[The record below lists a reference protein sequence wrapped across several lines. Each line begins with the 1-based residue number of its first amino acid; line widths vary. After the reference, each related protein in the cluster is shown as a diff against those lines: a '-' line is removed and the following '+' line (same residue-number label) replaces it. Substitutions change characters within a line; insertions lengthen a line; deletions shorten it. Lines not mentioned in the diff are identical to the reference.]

1 MKKILKIFGIF
12 VLILVIGLIAAPF
25 LFKGTIEKLIKKTIN
40 NNVNAQVEWRDLDLT
55 LFSSFPDATV
65 VIKDFSVVNNDPF
78 KGDTLASGERL
89 ELQMGIKQ
97 LLKKENE
104 KIKVDELNLEKAYIN
119 IKVDSLGNANYDI
132 AKEQP
137 QTTETPTDTTSS
149 GFTFDLSHYEIK
161 DSRINYLD
169 ESTKTFFKL
178 KDVNHEGNGDLS
190 VSKSTLETQTNALV
204 SLDLDGVNYLEDH
217 TITLDA
223 NFELD
228 LDKQKYTFL
237 ENEAKINELPLTFN
251 GFVQVNEDNNDIDI
265 TFKTPSS
272 DFKNFLAIIP
282 KAYSKSLDGVDT
294 TGDFIVDGKIK
305 GIVDDTHIPT
315 LDIKIRS
322 SNASFKYA
330 ELPKRVNNI
339 TINAD
344 IKNETGIV
352 EDTYINIGNL
362 TFKIDQDVFATNGS
376 FRNLTENM
384 LVNLSLKGSLDLA
397 NIEKVYPLNLE
408 QDLNGR
414 FTTDLTTNFDMNS
427 VEREQY
433 QNIKSNG
440 TASLKNFSYK
450 SPDIPNEL
458 KVANADVSFKPGN
471 ISLNSFA
478 ATSGQTDISA
488 TGSIQN
494 LIPFLMSKQ
503 DLKGN
508 FNVNSNTFKVS
519 DFMVAEDNTAATKTT
534 SENTVTTPNNNEAIK
549 IPDFLAATM
558 NFNVKKVIYDDIE
571 LSNATGTIAIED
583 EKASLTNVKSSLFG
597 GNISLNGNVN
607 TKGNTPTF
615 AMDLDL
621 NSIDIDQSFKGLDLL
636 QGLAPIAKAL
646 QGALNTNIK
655 LNGNL
660 NGDLTPQLQTIAGN
674 AFAKVL
680 TAKVNAEQSPL
691 LARLSENVAF
701 LNLDNLNLNNLET
714 YLTFDNGNIQVKP
727 FDFNIKGIKVTA
739 GGTHGL
745 DQNMNYNVTL
755 DVPAKYMGSEVSGLL
770 SKLSAQERET
780 MTVAL
785 PIGLTGTFNSPKVNL
800 NTQAAVNSL
809 TQRIIDKQ
817 KDDLKDKGKDL
828 LGNILGGNKPKD
840 STTVQQDSVKAG
852 TPKTNEDAIKDAA
865 KDILGGLF
873 GKKKTKAKDSVN

>member
-40 NNVNAQVEWRDLDLT
+40 NNVSAQVEWRDLDLT

-104 KIKVDELNLEKAYIN
+104 QIKVDELNLEKAYIN

-178 KDVNHEGNGDLS
+178 KDVNHVGNGDLS

-282 KAYSKSLDGVDT
+282 KTYSKSLDGVDT

-362 TFKIDQDVFATNGS
+362 TFKIDQDVFAANGS

-414 FTTDLTTNFDMNS
+414 FTTDLTTIFDMNS

-597 GNISLNGNVN
+597 GNIALNGNVN

-852 TPKTNEDAIKDAA
+852 TPKTNEGAIKDAA

>member
-1 MKKILKIFGIF
+1 
-12 VLILVIGLIAAPF
+12 
-25 LFKGTIEKLIKKTIN
+25 
-40 NNVNAQVEWRDLDLT
+40 
-55 LFSSFPDATV
+55 
-65 VIKDFSVVNNDPF
+65 
-78 KGDTLASGERL
+78 
-89 ELQMGIKQ
+89 
-97 LLKKENE
+97 
-104 KIKVDELNLEKAYIN
+104 
-119 IKVDSLGNANYDI
+119 
-132 AKEQP
+132 
-137 QTTETPTDTTSS
+137 
-149 GFTFDLSHYEIK
+149 
-161 DSRINYLD
+161 
-169 ESTKTFFKL
+169 
-178 KDVNHEGNGDLS
+178 
-190 VSKSTLETQTNALV
+190 
-204 SLDLDGVNYLEDH
+204 
-217 TITLDA
+217 
-223 NFELD
+223 
-228 LDKQKYTFL
+228 
-237 ENEAKINELPLTFN
+237 
-251 GFVQVNEDNNDIDI
+251 
-265 TFKTPSS
+265 
-272 DFKNFLAIIP
+272 LAIIP
-282 KAYSKSLDGVDT
+282 KTYSKSLDGVHT

-305 GIVDDTHIPT
+305 GIVDETHIPT

-322 SNASFKYA
+322 NNASFKYTD
-330 ELPKRVNNI
+330 LPKRVNNI

-362 TFKIDQDVFATNGS
+362 TFKIDQDVFAANGS

-458 KVANADVSFKPGN
+458 KVATADVSFKPGN

-508 FNVNSNTFKVS
+508 FNVNSNTFRVS
-519 DFMVAEDNTAATKTT
+519 DFMIAEDTSSSKTT
-534 SENTVTTPNNNEAIK
+534 TENSTTTTKEAIK

-597 GNISLNGNVN
+597 GNIALNGNVN
-607 TKGNTPTF
+607 TKGDTPTF

-621 NSIDIDQSFKGLDLL
+621 NSIDIDQSFSGLDLL

-680 TAKVNAEQSPL
+680 TAKVNAEQTPL
-691 LARLSENVAF
+691 LAKLSENIAF

-727 FDFNIKGIKVTA
+727 FDFNVKGIKVTA
-739 GGTHGL
+739 GGSHGL

-755 DVPAKYMGSEVSGLL
+755 DVPAKYMGSDVSGLL

-785 PIGLTGTFNSPKVNL
+785 PIGLTGTFKSPKVNL
-800 NTQAAVNSL
+800 NTQAAVKSL
-809 TQRIIDKQ
+809 TQRIIEKQ

-840 STTVQQDSVKAG
+840 STAVQQDSVKTN

>member
-12 VLILVIGLIAAPF
+12 VLILVIGLISTPF

-104 KIKVDELNLEKAYIN
+104 QIKVDELNLEKAYIN

-137 QTTETPTDTTSS
+137 QTIETPTDTTSS

-178 KDVNHEGNGDLS
+178 KDVNHVGNGDLS

-282 KAYSKSLDGVDT
+282 KTYSKNLDGVDT

-362 TFKIDQDVFATNGS
+362 TFKIDQDVFAANGS

-384 LVNLSLKGSLDLA
+384 LVDLSLKGSLDLA

-597 GNISLNGNVN
+597 GNIALNGNVN

>member
-104 KIKVDELNLEKAYIN
+104 QIKVDELNLEKAYIN

-251 GFVQVNEDNNDIDI
+251 GFVQVNENNNDIDI

-282 KAYSKSLDGVDT
+282 KTYSKNLDGVDT

-362 TFKIDQDVFATNGS
+362 TFKIDQDVFAANGS

-597 GNISLNGNVN
+597 GNIALNGNVN

>member
-104 KIKVDELNLEKAYIN
+104 QIKVDELNLEKAYIN
-119 IKVDSLGNANYDI
+119 IKVDSLGNTNYDI

-137 QTTETPTDTTSS
+137 QTIETPTDTTSS

-178 KDVNHEGNGDLS
+178 KDVNHVGNGDLS

-282 KAYSKSLDGVDT
+282 KTYSKNLDGVDT

-362 TFKIDQDVFATNGS
+362 TFKIDQDVFAANGS

-414 FTTDLTTNFDMNS
+414 FTTDLTTIFDMNS

-714 YLTFDNGNIQVKP
+714 YITFDNGNIQVKP

>member
-104 KIKVDELNLEKAYIN
+104 QIKVDELNLEKAYIN

-137 QTTETPTDTTSS
+137 QTIETPTDTTSS

-282 KAYSKSLDGVDT
+282 KTYSKNLDGVDT

-362 TFKIDQDVFATNGS
+362 TFKIDQDVFAANGS

-450 SPDIPNEL
+450 SPDIPNKL

-503 DLKGN
+503 DLKGD

>member
-104 KIKVDELNLEKAYIN
+104 QIKVDELNLEKAYIN

-137 QTTETPTDTTSS
+137 QTIETPTDTTSS

-597 GNISLNGNVN
+597 GNIALNGNVN

>member
-104 KIKVDELNLEKAYIN
+104 QIKVDELNLEKAYIN

-137 QTTETPTDTTSS
+137 QTIETPTDTTSS

-178 KDVNHEGNGDLS
+178 KDVNHVGNGDLS

-282 KAYSKSLDGVDT
+282 KTYSKNLDGVDT

-362 TFKIDQDVFATNGS
+362 TFKIDQDVFAAKGS

-414 FTTDLTTNFDMNS
+414 FTTDLTTIFDMNS

-597 GNISLNGNVN
+597 GNIALNGNVN

-660 NGDLTPQLQTIAGN
+660 NSDLTPQLQTIAGN

-817 KDDLKDKGKDL
+817 KDDLKDKGKDF
-828 LGNILGGNKPKD
+828 LGNILGGNRPKD

>member
-104 KIKVDELNLEKAYIN
+104 QIKVDELNLEKAYIN

-597 GNISLNGNVN
+597 GNIALNGNVN
-607 TKGNTPTF
+607 TKGSTPTF

>member
-104 KIKVDELNLEKAYIN
+104 QIKVDELNLEKAYIN

-217 TITLDA
+217 TIILDA

-282 KAYSKSLDGVDT
+282 KTYSKNLDGVDT

-362 TFKIDQDVFATNGS
+362 TFKIDQDVFAANGS

-478 ATSGQTDISA
+478 ATSGQTDILA

-508 FNVNSNTFKVS
+508 FNVNSKTFKVS

>member
-104 KIKVDELNLEKAYIN
+104 QIKVDELNLEKAYIN

-282 KAYSKSLDGVDT
+282 KTYSKNLDGVDT

>member
-1 MKKILKIFGIF
+1 MKKILKIFGVF

-65 VIKDFSVVNNDPF
+65 VIKDFSVINNDPF

-104 KIKVDELNLEKAYIN
+104 QIKVDELNLEKAYIN

-217 TITLDA
+217 TIILDA

-282 KAYSKSLDGVDT
+282 KTYSKSLDGVDT

-362 TFKIDQDVFATNGS
+362 TFKIDQDVFAANGS

-478 ATSGQTDISA
+478 ATSGQTDILA

-534 SENTVTTPNNNEAIK
+534 SENTVTTSNNNEAIK

>member
-104 KIKVDELNLEKAYIN
+104 QIKVDELNLEKAYIN

-137 QTTETPTDTTSS
+137 QTIETPTDTTSS

-178 KDVNHEGNGDLS
+178 KDVNHVGNGDLS

-282 KAYSKSLDGVDT
+282 KTYSKNLDGVDT

-362 TFKIDQDVFATNGS
+362 TFKIDQDVFAANGS

-384 LVNLSLKGSLDLA
+384 LVDLSLKGSLDLA

-597 GNISLNGNVN
+597 GNIALNGNVN

>member
-104 KIKVDELNLEKAYIN
+104 QIKVDELNLEKAYIN

-137 QTTETPTDTTSS
+137 QTIETPTDTTSS

-282 KAYSKSLDGVDT
+282 KTYSKNLDGVDT

-362 TFKIDQDVFATNGS
+362 TFKIDQDVFAANGS

-471 ISLNSFA
+471 ISLNSFV

-597 GNISLNGNVN
+597 GNIALNGNVN

>member
-104 KIKVDELNLEKAYIN
+104 QIKVDELNLEKAYIN

-178 KDVNHEGNGDLS
+178 KDVNHVGNGDLS

-282 KAYSKSLDGVDT
+282 KTYSKSLDGVDT

-362 TFKIDQDVFATNGS
+362 TFKIDQDVFAANGS

-508 FNVNSNTFKVS
+508 FNVNSKTFKVS

>member
-104 KIKVDELNLEKAYIN
+104 QIKVDELNLEKAYIN

-137 QTTETPTDTTSS
+137 QTIETPTDTTSS

-178 KDVNHEGNGDLS
+178 KDVNHVGNGDLS

-237 ENEAKINELPLTFN
+237 ENEANINELPLTFN

-282 KAYSKSLDGVDT
+282 KTYSKNLDGVDT

-362 TFKIDQDVFATNGS
+362 TFKIDQDVFAANGS

-384 LVNLSLKGSLDLA
+384 LVDLSLKGSLDLA

-597 GNISLNGNVN
+597 GNIALNGNVN

>member
-104 KIKVDELNLEKAYIN
+104 QIKVDELNLEKAYIN

-305 GIVDDTHIPT
+305 GLVDDTHIPT

>member
-104 KIKVDELNLEKAYIN
+104 QIKVDELNLEKAYIN

-137 QTTETPTDTTSS
+137 QTIETPTDTTSS

-204 SLDLDGVNYLEDH
+204 SLDLDDVNYLEDH

-282 KAYSKSLDGVDT
+282 KTYSKNLDGVDT

-362 TFKIDQDVFATNGS
+362 TFKIDQDVFAANGS

-494 LIPFLMSKQ
+494 LIPFLISKQ

-597 GNISLNGNVN
+597 GNIALNGNVN
-607 TKGNTPTF
+607 TKGDTPTF

>member
-104 KIKVDELNLEKAYIN
+104 QIKVDELNLEKAYIN

-137 QTTETPTDTTSS
+137 QTIETPTDTTSS

-178 KDVNHEGNGDLS
+178 KDVNHVGNGDLS

-282 KAYSKSLDGVDT
+282 KTYSKNLDGVDT

-362 TFKIDQDVFATNGS
+362 TFKIDQDVFAANGS

-384 LVNLSLKGSLDLA
+384 LVDLSLKGSLDLA

-549 IPDFLAATM
+549 
-558 NFNVKKVIYDDIE
+558 
-571 LSNATGTIAIED
+571 
-583 EKASLTNVKSSLFG
+583 KACKFS
-597 GNISLNGNVN
+597 
-607 TKGNTPTF
+607 
-615 AMDLDL
+615 
-621 NSIDIDQSFKGLDLL
+621 
-636 QGLAPIAKAL
+636 
-646 QGALNTNIK
+646 
-655 LNGNL
+655 
-660 NGDLTPQLQTIAGN
+660 
-674 AFAKVL
+674 
-680 TAKVNAEQSPL
+680 
-691 LARLSENVAF
+691 
-701 LNLDNLNLNNLET
+701 
-714 YLTFDNGNIQVKP
+714 
-727 FDFNIKGIKVTA
+727 
-739 GGTHGL
+739 
-745 DQNMNYNVTL
+745 
-755 DVPAKYMGSEVSGLL
+755 
-770 SKLSAQERET
+770 
-780 MTVAL
+780 
-785 PIGLTGTFNSPKVNL
+785 
-800 NTQAAVNSL
+800 
-809 TQRIIDKQ
+809 
-817 KDDLKDKGKDL
+817 
-828 LGNILGGNKPKD
+828 
-840 STTVQQDSVKAG
+840 
-852 TPKTNEDAIKDAA
+852 
-865 KDILGGLF
+865 
-873 GKKKTKAKDSVN
+873 

>member
-1 MKKILKIFGIF
+1 MKKVLKIFGIF
-12 VLILVIGLIAAPF
+12 VLIIVIGLIAAPF

-55 LFSSFPDATV
+55 LFSSFPDAAV
-65 VIKDFSVVNNDPF
+65 VIKDFSVVNNAPF

-97 LLKKENE
+97 LFKKENE
-104 KIKVDELNLEKAYIN
+104 QIKVDELNLEKAFIN

-132 AKEQP
+132 AKEQT
-137 QTTETPTDTTSS
+137 QTLETPTDTTSS
-149 GFTFDLSHYEIK
+149 GFTFDLTHYEIK

-169 ESTKTFFKL
+169 ESTQTFFKL
-178 KDVNHEGNGDLS
+178 KKVNHEGHGDLS

-217 TITLDA
+217 TVSLDA

-251 GFVQVNEDNNDIDI
+251 GYVQVNEDNNDIDL

-282 KAYSKSLDGVDT
+282 KTYSKSLDGVDT

-362 TFKIDQDVFATNGS
+362 TFKIDQDVFAANGS

-384 LVNLSLKGSLDLA
+384 LVNLSLKGSLDIA

-508 FNVNSNTFKVS
+508 FNVNSNTFRVS
-519 DFMVAEDNTAATKTT
+519 DFMVAEDNTTVTKTT

-583 EKASLTNVKSSLFG
+583 EKASLNNVKSSLFG
-597 GNISLNGNVN
+597 GNIALNGNVN

-660 NGDLTPQLQTIAGN
+660 NSDLTPQLQTIAGN

-680 TAKVNAEQSPL
+680 TAKVNTEQSPL

-800 NTQAAVNSL
+800 NKQAAVNSL

>member
-104 KIKVDELNLEKAYIN
+104 QIKVDELNLEKAYIN

-282 KAYSKSLDGVDT
+282 KTYSKNLDGVDT

-322 SNASFKYA
+322 SNASFKYT

-362 TFKIDQDVFATNGS
+362 TFKIDQDVFAANGS

-450 SPDIPNEL
+450 SPDIPNKL

-503 DLKGN
+503 DLKGD

-597 GNISLNGNVN
+597 GNIALNGNVN

-800 NTQAAVNSL
+800 NTQAVVNSL

>member
-104 KIKVDELNLEKAYIN
+104 QIKVDELNLEKAYIN

-137 QTTETPTDTTSS
+137 QTIETPTDTTSS

-362 TFKIDQDVFATNGS
+362 TFKIDQDVFAAKGS

-414 FTTDLTTNFDMNS
+414 FTTDLTTIFDMNS

-660 NGDLTPQLQTIAGN
+660 NSDLTPQLQTIAGN

>member
-104 KIKVDELNLEKAYIN
+104 QIKVDELNLEKAYIN

-137 QTTETPTDTTSS
+137 QTIETPTDTTSS

-178 KDVNHEGNGDLS
+178 KDVNHVGNGDLS

-282 KAYSKSLDGVDT
+282 KTYSKNLDGVDT

-362 TFKIDQDVFATNGS
+362 TFKIDQDVFAANGS

-478 ATSGQTDISA
+478 ATSSQTDISA

-534 SENTVTTPNNNEAIK
+534 SENTITTPNNNEAIK

-597 GNISLNGNVN
+597 GNIALNGNVN

>member
-104 KIKVDELNLEKAYIN
+104 QIKVDELNLEKAYIN

-362 TFKIDQDVFATNGS
+362 TFKIDQDVFAAKGS

>member
-104 KIKVDELNLEKAYIN
+104 QIKVDELNLEKAYIN

-817 KDDLKDKGKDL
+817 KDDLKDKGKDF
-828 LGNILGGNKPKD
+828 LGNILGGNRPKD

>member
-104 KIKVDELNLEKAYIN
+104 QIKVDELNLEKAYIN

-178 KDVNHEGNGDLS
+178 KDVNHVGNGDLS

-282 KAYSKSLDGVDT
+282 KTYSKNLDGVDT

>member
-104 KIKVDELNLEKAYIN
+104 QIKVDELNLEKAYIN

-362 TFKIDQDVFATNGS
+362 TFKIDQDVFAANGS

-519 DFMVAEDNTAATKTT
+519 DFMVAEDNTAASKTT
-534 SENTVTTPNNNEAIK
+534 SKNTVTTPNNNEAIK

>member
-1 MKKILKIFGIF
+1 M
-12 VLILVIGLIAAPF
+12 
-25 LFKGTIEKLIKKTIN
+25 
-40 NNVNAQVEWRDLDLT
+40 
-55 LFSSFPDATV
+55 FSSFPDATV

-104 KIKVDELNLEKAYIN
+104 QIKVDELNLEKAYIN

-282 KAYSKSLDGVDT
+282 KTYSKNLDGVDT

-344 IKNETGIV
+344 II
-352 EDTYINIGNL
+352 
-362 TFKIDQDVFATNGS
+362 
-376 FRNLTENM
+376 
-384 LVNLSLKGSLDLA
+384 
-397 NIEKVYPLNLE
+397 
-408 QDLNGR
+408 
-414 FTTDLTTNFDMNS
+414 
-427 VEREQY
+427 
-433 QNIKSNG
+433 
-440 TASLKNFSYK
+440 
-450 SPDIPNEL
+450 
-458 KVANADVSFKPGN
+458 
-471 ISLNSFA
+471 
-478 ATSGQTDISA
+478 
-488 TGSIQN
+488 
-494 LIPFLMSKQ
+494 
-503 DLKGN
+503 
-508 FNVNSNTFKVS
+508 
-519 DFMVAEDNTAATKTT
+519 
-534 SENTVTTPNNNEAIK
+534 
-549 IPDFLAATM
+549 
-558 NFNVKKVIYDDIE
+558 
-571 LSNATGTIAIED
+571 
-583 EKASLTNVKSSLFG
+583 
-597 GNISLNGNVN
+597 
-607 TKGNTPTF
+607 
-615 AMDLDL
+615 
-621 NSIDIDQSFKGLDLL
+621 
-636 QGLAPIAKAL
+636 
-646 QGALNTNIK
+646 TNIK
-655 LNGNL
+655 
-660 NGDLTPQLQTIAGN
+660 T
-674 AFAKVL
+674 
-680 TAKVNAEQSPL
+680 
-691 LARLSENVAF
+691 
-701 LNLDNLNLNNLET
+701 
-714 YLTFDNGNIQVKP
+714 
-727 FDFNIKGIKVTA
+727 
-739 GGTHGL
+739 
-745 DQNMNYNVTL
+745 
-755 DVPAKYMGSEVSGLL
+755 
-770 SKLSAQERET
+770 
-780 MTVAL
+780 
-785 PIGLTGTFNSPKVNL
+785 
-800 NTQAAVNSL
+800 
-809 TQRIIDKQ
+809 
-817 KDDLKDKGKDL
+817 
-828 LGNILGGNKPKD
+828 NK
-840 STTVQQDSVKAG
+840 
-852 TPKTNEDAIKDAA
+852 I
-865 KDILGGLF
+865 
-873 GKKKTKAKDSVN
+873 

>member
-104 KIKVDELNLEKAYIN
+104 QIKVDELNLEKAYIN

-362 TFKIDQDVFATNGS
+362 TFKIDQDVFAANGS

>member
-40 NNVNAQVEWRDLDLT
+40 NNVSAQVEWRDLDLT

-104 KIKVDELNLEKAYIN
+104 QIKVDELNLEKAYIN

-282 KAYSKSLDGVDT
+282 KTYSKNLDGVDT

-362 TFKIDQDVFATNGS
+362 TFKIDQDVFAANGS

-414 FTTDLTTNFDMNS
+414 FTTDLTTIFDMNS

-597 GNISLNGNVN
+597 GSIALNGNVN
-607 TKGNTPTF
+607 TKGSKPTF

-785 PIGLTGTFNSPKVNL
+785 PIGLTGTFNSPKVDL

-873 GKKKTKAKDSVN
+873 GKKKTKAKDSIN

>member
-104 KIKVDELNLEKAYIN
+104 QIKVDELNLEKAYIN

-660 NGDLTPQLQTIAGN
+660 NSDLTPQLQTIAGN

>member
-65 VIKDFSVVNNDPF
+65 VIKDFSVINNDPF

-104 KIKVDELNLEKAYIN
+104 QIKVDELNLEKAYIN

-217 TITLDA
+217 TIILDA

-282 KAYSKSLDGVDT
+282 KTYSKNLDGVDT

-362 TFKIDQDVFATNGS
+362 TFKIDQDVFAANGS

-478 ATSGQTDISA
+478 ATSGQTDILA

-508 FNVNSNTFKVS
+508 FNVNSKTFKVS

>member
-104 KIKVDELNLEKAYIN
+104 QIKVDELNLEKAYIN

-282 KAYSKSLDGVDT
+282 KTYSKNLDGVDT

-362 TFKIDQDVFATNGS
+362 TFKIDQDVFAANGS

-471 ISLNSFA
+471 ISLNSFV

-597 GNISLNGNVN
+597 GNIALNGNVN

-840 STTVQQDSVKAG
+840 STSVQQDSVKAG

>member
-104 KIKVDELNLEKAYIN
+104 QIKVDELNMEKAYIN

-137 QTTETPTDTTSS
+137 QTSETPTDTTSS

-178 KDVNHEGNGDLS
+178 KDVNHVGNGDLS

-282 KAYSKSLDGVDT
+282 KTYSKNLDGVDT

-362 TFKIDQDVFATNGS
+362 TFKIDQDVFAAKGS

-414 FTTDLTTNFDMNS
+414 FTTDLTTIFDMNS

-597 GNISLNGNVN
+597 GNIALNGNVN

-660 NGDLTPQLQTIAGN
+660 NSDLTPQLQTIAGN

-817 KDDLKDKGKDL
+817 KDDLKDKGKDF
-828 LGNILGGNKPKD
+828 LGNILGGNRPKD

>member
-104 KIKVDELNLEKAYIN
+104 QIKVDELNLEKAYIN

-519 DFMVAEDNTAATKTT
+519 DFMVAEDNTAASKTT
-534 SENTVTTPNNNEAIK
+534 SKNTVTTPNNNEAIK

-597 GNISLNGNVN
+597 GNIALNGNVN
-607 TKGNTPTF
+607 TKGSTPTF